1 MLSRR
6 EFNQLVEAVKDEI
19 LGLDPVVPLSKI
31 PKAAAKAAI
40 GTGGKDDVATSSKA
54 TFNSKDLK
62 PAQKEIIVAK
72 ALGMAIGM
80 LLSGKIGGELG
91 SIVSEDNY
99 IMDGHHRWAAAF
111 ICDPNSKINAMQINL
126 PGTAL
131 VSALNVVTV
140 GQLGKSGNKGEGN
153 VADFKG
159 AKLGVEIDKILE
171 TGIKGDFP
179 KTPDEVKEALGKMP
193 GANGDVEKGKKLMM
207 KNADALPKKIMPG
220 APERIEMPVIAPD
233 QVAGIAKGL
242 AAGEYDLTAPYSDEV
257 KAKLGEI
264 KEIALRRY
272 NAKHKAE
279 LRESYF
285 RKIKKQRPLF

>member
-40 GTGGKDDVATSSKA
+40 GTGGKDDVATSSKG
-54 TFNSKDLK
+54 TFNAKDLK
-62 PAQKEIIVAK
+62 PAQKEIIVGK

-80 LLSGKIGGELG
+80 LTSGKIGGDLG

-99 IMDGHHRWAAAF
+99 IMDGHHRWAASF
-111 ICDPNSKINAMQINL
+111 ICDPGAKLQATQINL

-140 GQLGKSGNKGEGN
+140 GKFGKSGNPGKGN
-153 VADFKG
+153 VADFTG
-159 AKLGVEIDKILE
+159 AKLGAEIDEILE
-171 TGIKGDFP
+171 NGIKGEYP
-179 KTPDEVKEALGKMP
+179 KTPDEIKEALGKVP
-193 GANGDVEKGKKLMM
+193 GANGDFEKGKKQMM

-220 APERIEMPVIAPD
+220 APERVEMPVIDPD

-257 KAKLGEI
+257 TAKLGEI